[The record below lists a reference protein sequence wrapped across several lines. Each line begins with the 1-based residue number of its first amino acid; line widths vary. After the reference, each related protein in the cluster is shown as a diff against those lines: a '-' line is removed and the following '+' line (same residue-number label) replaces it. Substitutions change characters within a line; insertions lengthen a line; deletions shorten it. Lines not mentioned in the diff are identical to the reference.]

1 MSRLVVV
8 RVKSGVGVGERWG
21 VYKKAT
27 WMIFDV
33 KKSLWYYDLFCKNV
47 TMKETGW
54 RTYKISLYL
63 FLQLL
68 VIVQLP
74 QIKSSILIRLCVNIL
89 PSTIFILPFST
100 VSEKKEGSICSIY
113 HHQSVYLFL
122 QNALDFFFLVLENC
136 MLCWTKWCLRK
147 RCKFFLEILL

>member
-122 QNALDFFFLVLENC
+122 QNALDFFFFSFRKLYA
-136 MLCWTKWCLRK
+136 MLNKVMLK
-147 RCKFFLEILL
+147 KEM